1 VENNNYWLLF
11 SHGIGGD
18 LMEPKFAVLQKVRDG
33 KRTYGVTPHIPGG
46 FITPK
51 QLTKIAEVAEKY
63 KGILKMTSGQR
74 IAILGLEPEDVAKVW
89 EELGMEP
96 GVKSVNSVKNV
107 HMCPAAFCKR
117 AKQNSLKI
125 GMFFDKRYHG
135 MEMPCRTKIGVAGC
149 RNACTSVYSRDIGV
163 IGDKEGYLVVA
174 GGSGGFTPR
183 VADIIVDK
191 LTEQQVL
198 IVVDTLM
205 EYYKANGDMGEK
217 LGDFIQRIGLDKF
230 KEDILSKSI

>member
-1 VENNNYWLLF
+1 
-11 SHGIGGD
+11 
-18 LMEPKFAVLQKVRDG
+18 MEPKYAVLQKVRDG

-51 QLTKIAEVAEKY
+51 QLSKIAEVSEKY

-74 IAILGLEPEDVAKVW
+74 IAILGLEAEDVAKVW
-89 EELGMEP
+89 EELGMQP
-96 GVKSVNSVKNV
+96 GVKSLNSVKNV

-125 GMFFDKRYHG
+125 GMLLDKRYHG

-149 RNACTSVYSRDIGV
+149 RNACTSVYARDLGV
-163 IGDKEGYLVVA
+163 IGDKEGYMIVA
-174 GGSGGFTPR
+174 GGSGGFNPR

-191 LTEQQVL
+191 LTEEKVL
-198 IVVDTLM
+198 SMVDTLM
-205 EYYKANGDMGEK
+205 EYYKANGNTGEK
-217 LGDFIQRIGLDKF
+217 LGDFIERIGLEKF
-230 KEDILSKSI
+230 KEDILIKSLL

>member
-1 VENNNYWLLF
+1 MANGCYVP
-11 SHGIGGD
+11 SIIGGN
-18 LMEPKFAVLQKVRDG
+18 LMEPKYAVLQKVRNG

-46 FITPK
+46 FISPK
-51 QLTKIAEVAEKY
+51 QLSKIAEVAEKY

-74 IAILGLEPEDVAKVW
+74 IAILGLEAEDVAKVW
-89 EELGMEP
+89 EELGMQP
-96 GVKSVNSVKNV
+96 GVKSLNSVKNV

-125 GMFFDKRYHG
+125 GMVLDKRYHG

-149 RNACTSVYSRDIGV
+149 RNACTSVYARDLGV
-163 IGDKEGYLVVA
+163 IGDKEGYMIVA

-191 LTEQQVL
+191 LTEDQVL
-198 IVVDTLM
+198 LVVDTLI
-205 EYYKANGDMGEK
+205 EYYKANGNMGEK
-217 LGDFIQRIGLDKF
+217 LGDFIQRISLEKF
-230 KEDILSKSI
+230 KSDIIYESIG

>member
-1 VENNNYWLLF
+1 MEDNYWLLSF
-11 SHGIGGD
+11 HGIGGD
-18 LMEPKFAVLQKVRDG
+18 FMEPKFAVLQKVRDG

-46 FITPK
+46 FITSK
-51 QLTKIAEVAEKY
+51 QLTKIAEVAQKY

-89 EELGMEP
+89 KELGMEP
-96 GVKSVNSVKNV
+96 AVKSVNSVKNI

-149 RNACTSVYSRDIGV
+149 RNACTGVYARDIGV

-174 GGSGGFTPR
+174 GGSGGYNPR
-183 VADIIVDK
+183 VADIIAEK
-191 LTEQQVL
+191 LTEEQVL
-198 IVVDTLM
+198 IVVDTLI

-217 LGDFIQRIGLDKF
+217 LGDFIERIGIERF
-230 KEDILSKSI
+230 KQDILSKAIK

>member
-1 VENNNYWLLF
+1 
-11 SHGIGGD
+11 
-18 LMEPKFAVLQKVRDG
+18 MEPKHAVLQKVRNG

-51 QLTKIAEVAEKY
+51 QLSKVAEVAEKY

-74 IAILGLEPEDVAKVW
+74 IAILGLDAEDVPKVW

-96 GVKSVNSVKNV
+96 GVKSLNSVKNV

-125 GMFFDKRYHG
+125 GMVLDKRYHG

-149 RNACTSVYSRDIGV
+149 RNACTSVYARDLGV
-163 IGDKEGYLVVA
+163 IGDKEGYMIVA

-191 LTEQQVL
+191 LTEEQVL

-205 EYYKANGDMGEK
+205 EYYKANGAMGEK
-217 LGDFIQRIGLDKF
+217 LGDFIQRISLEKF
-230 KEDILSKSI
+230 KEDILTKSIH

>member
-1 VENNNYWLLF
+1 MLWSPGV
-11 SHGIGGD
+11 GGD

-46 FITPK
+46 FITSK
-51 QLTKIAEVAEKY
+51 QLSKIAEVAEKY

-96 GVKSVNSVKNV
+96 GVKSLNSVKNV

-125 GMFFDKRYHG
+125 GMAFDKKYHG
-135 MEMPCRTKIGVAGC
+135 MAMPCRTKIGVAGC
-149 RNACTSVYSRDIGV
+149 RNACTSVYARDLGV
-163 IGDKEGYLVVA
+163 IGDKEGYLVTA

-183 VADIIVDK
+183 VADIIADK
-191 LTEQQVL
+191 LTEEQVFV
-198 IVVDTLM
+198 VVDTLM
-205 EYYKANGDMGEK
+205 EYYKENGEMGEK

-230 KEDILSKSI
+230 KEDVLSRSIK